1 MAASHRAILA
11 LILLFSS
18 SAATIAA
25 AQPAAADGGRTTHLH
40 FYMHEFFNG
49 GPNGTTARVAPPARS
64 GGSLFGFVSV
74 VDDAL
79 REGADPAS
87 RLVGRAQGLA
97 AGTSLADGSVTTMLD
112 FVFTDGPYKGSTVA
126 AFGVGLPLPGGAAM
140 ERPVVGG
147 TGAFRMAR
155 GYTLSRTVKTA
166 DPNSQLILEYDVYIS
181 H

>member
-1 MAASHRAILA
+1 MTRMAASHRAILA

-49 GPNGTTARVAPPARS
+49 GPNGSTARVAPPARS
-64 GGSLFGFVSV
+64 GGSLFVFVSV

-112 FVFTDGPYKGSTVA
+112 FVFTDGRTRA
-126 AFGVGLPLPGGAAM
+126 ARWRRSASGCRCPAARRWSGRWSAARARSGWR
-140 ERPVVGG
+140 EG
-147 TGAFRMAR
+147 TRSAGR
-155 GYTLSRTVKTA
+155 
-166 DPNSQLILEYDVYIS
+166 
-181 H
+181 

>member
-18 SAATIAA
+18 SAATIAG

-49 GPNGTTARVAPPARS
+49 GPNGSTARVAPPARS

-112 FVFTDGPYKGSTVA
+112 FVTVA
-126 AFGVGLPLPGGAAM
+126 AFGVALPLPGGAAM

-147 TGAFRMAR
+147 TGAFRTAR

-166 DPNSQLILEYDVYIS
+166 DPNSQVILEYDVYIS